1 MISTSCRHAMLAAL
15 ALCGA
20 TLATP
25 TASAQPNGQPV
36 RLVVGYAAGGPADQ
50 AARLFAVALGKAL
63 NANVIVDNKPGANA
77 TLAGYEVVRARP
89 DGATLWFAASAAL
102 TVAPNIMKSLPYD
115 PAKDLAPVAPV
126 ARYYNMLVAN
136 VKEPFKGTQDLVA
149 YARAHPGKLSY
160 GSSGVG
166 SSNHVAMALFARQA
180 QVQLNHIPYKGNAPA
195 MTDTIGGQIDV
206 MFDIISTASG
216 YVQSGK
222 VKPIAVGSPKRSASL
237 PGVPTF
243 RESGIAGLKDY
254 EAGGWYAIYAP
265 KGVTPEQTQKLA
277 AAVRQAVEDV
287 ELRKRYAELGYEQ
300 WSGTTQDVVNT
311 AARERTQWASVLKGV
326 TLD

>member
-1 MISTSCRHAMLAAL
+1 MISTSRRHLFLSGL
-15 ALCGA
+15 ALCA
-20 TLATP
+20 TTLASAP
-25 TASAQPNGQPV
+25 ATAQGNGQPV

-50 AARLFAVALGKAL
+50 AARLFAVALGKTL

-77 TLAGYEVVRARP
+77 TLAGYEVVRAKP

-115 PAKDLAPVAPV
+115 PAKDLTPVAPV

-136 VKEPFKGTQDLVA
+136 NKEPFKSTQELVA
-149 YARAHPGKLSY
+149 YAKAHPGKLSY

-180 QVQLNHIPYKGNAPA
+180 QVELNHIPYKGNAPA
-195 MTDTIGGQIDV
+195 MTDTIGGQIDM

-222 VKPIAVGSPKRSASL
+222 VKPIAVGSPKRNPSL
-237 PGVPTF
+237 PNVPTF
-243 RESGIAGLKDY
+243 REAGIPALKDY

-265 KGVTPEQTQKLA
+265 KGVAPELTQKLA
-277 AAVRQAVEDV
+277 AAVRKAVEDAG
-287 ELRKRYAELGYEQ
+287 LKKRYAELGYEQ